1 MHRRPRRFQG
11 FLATV
16 VAAAFVAGCSSG
28 GSGTSAAPTTPAV
41 ATTSGNTGGLPT
53 GAPVTDLTALCG
65 LLGPGDFAAV
75 GIQGATAPTTSSDG
89 PGSAYCV
96 YNGLSAAKGG
106 IELDVFVDPDA
117 AGTFTTIT
125 EETAAELTDLPL
137 PGVDQAVGTDGTA
150 GVEDE
155 FATVVIRK
163 GNLVFT
169 IAAPGGPG
177 MTAKLLA
184 LAGLVVARGASFVG

>member
-1 MHRRPRRFQG
+1 MGHHQRRPTI
-11 FLATV
+11 LAL
-16 VAAAFVAGCSSG
+16 AATAVILAGCSG
-28 GSGTSAAPTTPAV
+28 GGGTGTGGPATGAA
-41 ATTSGNTGGLPT
+41 ATKAGNTGGLPT
-53 GAPVTDLTALCG
+53 GAPVTDLTALCD

-75 GIQGATAPTTSSDG
+75 GIEGAGPPTKSSDG

-96 YNGLSAAKGG
+96 YKGISAAKGG

-117 AGTFTTIT
+117 EGTFTTIT

-150 GVEDE
+150 GVEED

-177 MTAKLLA
+177 MTAKLL
-184 LAGLVVARGASFVG
+184 GLGGIVVARGAGLVG

>member
-1 MHRRPRRFQG
+1 MRNRIHP
-11 FLATV
+11 LAPLLAVAATV
-16 VAAAFVAGCSSG
+16 AIVAGCSG
-28 GSGTSAAPTTPAV
+28 GGATSTAAPTTAAV

-53 GAPVTDLTALCG
+53 GAPVTDLTALCR

-75 GIQGATAPTTSSDG
+75 GIEGAGAPTSTSDG
-89 PGSAYCV
+89 PGTAYCAYKGV
-96 YNGLSAAKGG
+96 SAAKGG

-117 AGTFTTIT
+117 EGTFTTIT
-125 EETAAELTDLPL
+125 EETAAALNELPL

-150 GVEDE
+150 GVEDD
-155 FATVVIRK
+155 FATVIIRK

-177 MTAKLLA
+177 VTARLLA
-184 LAGLVVARGASFVG
+184 LAGVVLARGAGLVA